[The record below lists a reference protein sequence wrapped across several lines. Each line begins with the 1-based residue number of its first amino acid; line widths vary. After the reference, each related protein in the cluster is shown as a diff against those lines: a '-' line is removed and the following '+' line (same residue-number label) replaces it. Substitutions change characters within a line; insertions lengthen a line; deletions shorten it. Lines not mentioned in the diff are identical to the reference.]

1 MSLGTS
7 KPVMTAG
14 KHRQDKGKIK
24 ARQSMFAVIVSG
36 GKQHRVIQ
44 GEVLRVEKL
53 DASVGET
60 VEFDQV
66 LVVGEQSDLKIG
78 RPYLADGKVLA
89 EIIKHGKAD
98 KITVVKFRRRKGY
111 RRKQGHRQCYTEIR
125 VTGISG

>member
-1 MSLGTS
+1 
-7 KPVMTAG
+7 
-14 KHRQDKGKIK
+14 
-24 ARQSMFAVIVSG
+24 MFAVIVSG